1 MSWITNPPNTVGV
14 FTSNNSWSNITA
26 NKHVGGLLSGGVW
39 GDNNPD
45 DGNTTDL
52 LYYYFPEDNYA
63 IGARG
68 EDIFAYEWTTSEK
81 VAIENAIEAFS
92 DVANISFTE
101 TDNYDIANI
110 SWASLD
116 HDGSNT
122 FMGTSGNYDIAGA
135 AALPV
140 TGSDASGICTL
151 NYELYN
157 SADYSI
163 ALNPGSYSYYVVL
176 HELGHGLG
184 LGHPHGSNEYYGAFP
199 GVSNSGD
206 AGANNLNSAPWT
218 VMTYNVHD
226 NDVGLTPSSED
237 TSGFFT
243 GLGAFDIAATQY
255 LYGAN
260 TNYNTGDNVYDL
272 NENDLNG
279 WKCIWDNGGRD
290 KISATASNQS
300 VNIDLRNAS
309 LKNSAGGGG
318 FVSQVG
324 SESLGFTIAFNSTGN
339 CIIEDAIGSN
349 FNDIITGNQ
358 KANTLTGGSGN
369 DTLNGGSGDDTLNGG
384 LGNDRLVGGA
394 GSDTAVF
401 SSRDNLIKLNKTKRQ
416 NTLDGRDILTGIENV
431 NGGAGDDIITGN
443 KKANTLTGGTGDDT
457 LNGGLGNDRL
467 VGDAGSDTAV
477 FSSRANRI
485 NLNKTNRQN
494 TRDGRDILIGIE
506 NVNGGGGNDVIKGNQ
521 IANTLTGGSG
531 NDNLNGGSGDDTLN
545 GGLGNDRLVGG
556 AGSDTAVFSSRAN
569 HINLNTKKRQN
580 TRDGVDILTGI
591 ENVNGGSGNDVI
603 TGNQIANTLTGG
615 SGNDTINGG
624 AGDDTLNGGLGNDR
638 LVGGAGNDTFI
649 GSIGNDVI
657 RGGSGN
663 DIFQINTG
671 TGRSLIKD
679 YSPGEDSIELINGLI
694 ESDLTYSYSDD
705 HTSIYYGDD
714 LLAIVQN
721 TVESDFSFT

>member
-1 MSWITNPPNTVGV
+1 MSWETNPPNTVGV

-26 NKHVGGLLSGGVW
+26 NKYVGGLLSGGVW
-39 GDNNPD
+39 GNNNPD

-52 LYYYFPEDNYA
+52 LYYYSEGYFTGPETEISLGDNIY
-63 IGARG
+63 
-68 EDIFAYEWTTSEK
+68 AYEWTNSEK
-81 VAIENAIEAFS
+81 VAIENAMENFS

-101 TDNYDIANI
+101 TDNYDLANI
-110 SWASLD
+110 AWLSLD
-116 HDGSNT
+116 HEGTNAIYGSIGETNILGVA
-122 FMGTSGNYDIAGA
+122 FFPYEENGEFAGY
-135 AALPV
+135 
-140 TGSDASGICTL
+140 TTL

-157 SADYSI
+157 DEDYSI
-163 ALNPGSYSYYVVL
+163 ALNPGSYSYWVVL
-176 HELGHGLG
+176 HELGHSLG
-184 LGHPHGSNEYYGAFP
+184 LGHPHGVNEYYGAFP
-199 GVSNSGD
+199 GVSGAWNAGD
-206 AGANNLNSAPWT
+206 NNLNSAPWT

-226 NDVGLTPSSED
+226 NDVGLTPTSQD

-369 DTLNGGSGDDTLNGG
+369 DT
-384 LGNDRLVGGA
+384 
-394 GSDTAVF
+394 
-401 SSRDNLIKLNKTKRQ
+401 
-416 NTLDGRDILTGIENV
+416 
-431 NGGAGDDIITGN
+431 
-443 KKANTLTGGTGDDT
+443 
-457 LNGGLGNDRL
+457 
-467 VGDAGSDTAV
+467 
-477 FSSRANRI
+477 
-485 NLNKTNRQN
+485 
-494 TRDGRDILIGIE
+494 
-506 NVNGGGGNDVIKGNQ
+506 
-521 IANTLTGGSG
+521 
-531 NDNLNGGSGDDTLN
+531 
-545 GGLGNDRLVGG
+545 
-556 AGSDTAVFSSRAN
+556 
-569 HINLNTKKRQN
+569 
-580 TRDGVDILTGI
+580 
-591 ENVNGGSGNDVI
+591 
-603 TGNQIANTLTGG
+603 
-615 SGNDTINGG
+615 INGG

-657 RGGSGN
+657 RGGTGN

-671 TGRSLIKD
+671 AGRNLIKD

-694 ESDLTYSYSDD
+694 ESDLTYSYSDN

-721 TVESDFSFT
+721 TVESDFSFI

>member
-1 MSWITNPPNTVGV
+1 MSWATNPPNTIEV
-14 FTSNNSWSNITA
+14 FTSNNSWSNITT
-26 NKHVGGLLSGGVW
+26 NRHLRGLISGGVW

-45 DGNTTDL
+45 DGNTIDL
-52 LYYYFPEDNYA
+52 LYYYFPEDNYPY
-63 IGARG
+63 GYYG

-81 VAIENAIEAFS
+81 VAIENAMDTYS

-101 TDNYDIANI
+101 TDNYDLANI
-110 SWASLD
+110 SWVSL
-116 HDGSNT
+116 NNE
-122 FMGTSGNYDIAGA
+122 GTNAIYGTRGETDMLGVAFLPYEDSDFAGYTT
-135 AALPV
+135 V
-140 TGSDASGICTL
+140 
-151 NYELYN
+151 NFELY
-157 SADYSI
+157 STEDYSI
-163 ALNPGSYSYYVVL
+163 AFNPGSYSYWVFL

-184 LGHPHGSNEYYGAFP
+184 LHHPHGSSAYSGTFP
-199 GVSNSGD
+199 GVSNPFD
-206 AGANNLNSAPWT
+206 AGDNNLNSAPWT

-260 TNYNTGDNVYDL
+260 TNFNTGDNVYDL

-279 WKCIWDNGGRD
+279 WKCIWDNGGKD
-290 KISATASNQS
+290 TISATASNQS
-300 VNIDLRNAS
+300 VNIDIRNAS

-369 DTLNGGSGDDTLNGG
+369 D
-384 LGNDRLVGGA
+384 
-394 GSDTAVF
+394 
-401 SSRDNLIKLNKTKRQ
+401 
-416 NTLDGRDILTGIENV
+416 
-431 NGGAGDDIITGN
+431 
-443 KKANTLTGGTGDDT
+443 
-457 LNGGLGNDRL
+457 
-467 VGDAGSDTAV
+467 
-477 FSSRANRI
+477 
-485 NLNKTNRQN
+485 
-494 TRDGRDILIGIE
+494 
-506 NVNGGGGNDVIKGNQ
+506 
-521 IANTLTGGSG
+521 
-531 NDNLNGGSGDDTLN
+531 NLNGGS
-545 GGLGNDRLVGG
+545 
-556 AGSDTAVFSSRAN
+556 
-569 HINLNTKKRQN
+569 
-580 TRDGVDILTGI
+580 
-591 ENVNGGSGNDVI
+591 
-603 TGNQIANTLTGG
+603 
-615 SGNDTINGG
+615 
-624 AGDDTLNGGLGNDR
+624 GDDTLNGGLGNDR

-721 TVESDFSFT
+721 TVESDFSFI